1 MAHLGEGGVDLV
13 ACDARAEGAVVV
25 ATEELGTC
33 EEHLALEEARDL
45 ITYEGGGH
53 VSTGR
58 WPRVNGEVSGGLSKE
73 WR

>member
-1 MAHLGEGGVDLV
+1 M
-13 ACDARAEGAVVV
+13 V

-58 WPRVNGEVSGGLSKE
+58 WPRVNGEVATCQRGGGHVSTG
-73 WR
+73 R